1 MQRLRPNHRVLAN
14 VVLVIA
20 LAAMGAKYLE
30 RYEVH
35 GRANALK
42 DAEAA
47 YLWACRYELVEWNE
61 WSADALARAERE
73 DKPLFVD
80 LGVFWSNEAQVLG
93 QSCFSE
99 PEIAQ
104 YLNSHFVCVKVD
116 AAQRPDLAESLMW
129 QARAASDAS
138 GLPLYLAA
146 TPEGEVYAATGPLP
160 PDGDPGMLL
169 FVRNAKDL
177 WSVNR
182 SEIER
187 LLARG
192 AARLEEAIAE
202 SEQRPSAPR
211 AEAVAEVLDTILE
224 SFDPAYGGFLRPDEA
239 GKRLDGAALGFL
251 LRRAEGGDAEAER
264 VLEAA
269 LQRLADS
276 ALHDPIHGGF
286 HLRSSDRQITLP
298 DFAKLTEAN
307 AQMLSLYARAGVLL
321 DNPSFI
327 AVARRTAEL
336 LQSEMWDRVEGKFIT
351 GIAGAS
357 KPEEPGRYY
366 TWSLRDLEEVLTPAE
381 LTAARL
387 RFGIE
392 GKGGLDWNPALHPLR
407 AARTYE
413 RVAEAMGT
421 SVMEARETVADAVDK
436 MADAP
441 ARRTMMPPKDGSAYT
456 NVNGV
461 AAHAF
466 AVAGEVLADTRYI
479 EVARRTVNQ
488 LMELPRDR
496 FGLLP
501 HGPGVSE
508 GLLADQV
515 WPARAAIVL
524 YRVTQDEN
532 YLRFAAEQVRR
543 IEAAFEDRRGWWGLW
558 WRSEDKRR
566 DERNRARLA
575 AGQSVESPL
584 VRNGLISLKP
594 ADDSEVISPNAA
606 AAMLVLELHE
616 MVGDREH
623 LQFARRIL
631 YAFGGSLVGAEM
643 ERAGMAMAMDR
654 YLHVA
659 EGAKK

>member
-1 MQRLRPNHRVLAN
+1 MQRLRPQHRVLAN
-14 VVLVIA
+14 VVLLIA

-42 DAEAA
+42 DSQAA
-47 YLWACRYELVEWNE
+47 YLWSCRYEFVEWNE
-61 WSADALARAERE
+61 WGPEVLARAARE

-80 LGVFWSNEAQVLG
+80 VGVFWSNEAQVLG

-104 YLNSHFVCVKVD
+104 YLNTHFVCVKVD
-116 AAQRPDLAESLMW
+116 AAQRPDLADSLMW
-129 QARAASDAS
+129 QARAASEAV
-138 GLPLYLAA
+138 GLPLYLTA

-169 FVRNAKDL
+169 FIKNARDL

-182 SEIER
+182 SEVER
-187 LLARG
+187 LLGRMR
-192 AARLEEAIAE
+192 ARLEVAIAE
-202 SEQRPSAPR
+202 SEQQPTAPTVQAVVSAR
-211 AEAVAEVLDTILE
+211 DTIVRR
-224 SFDPAYGGFLRPDEA
+224 FDSAYGGFLRPGED
-239 GKRLDGAALGFL
+239 GKRLDGPVLGFL
-251 LRRAEGGDAEAER
+251 LRRAEGGDPEAER
-264 VLEAA
+264 VLAAA
-269 LQRLADS
+269 LERLAEC

-286 HLRSSDRQITLP
+286 HLRSRDSQMTLP
-298 DFAKLTEAN
+298 DFAKLTASN

-327 AVARRTAEL
+327 AVARKTADL
-336 LQSEMWDRVEGKFIT
+336 MQSEMWDRVEGTFLT

-357 KPEEPGRYY
+357 KPGEPGRYY
-366 TWSLRDLEEVLTPAE
+366 AWSLRDLQDILTPSE

-392 GKGGLDWNPALHPLR
+392 GGGGLDWNPSLHPLR

-413 RVAEAMGT
+413 RVAEAMGI
-421 SVMEARETVADAVDK
+421 SVMDARETVADAVDK

-441 ARRTMMPPKDGSAYT
+441 ARRTMMPPNDGSAYT
-456 NVNGV
+456 DINGV

-466 AVAGEVLADTRYI
+466 AVAGEVLADAQYI
-479 EVARRTVNQ
+479 EVARRTVNR

-501 HGPGVSE
+501 HGPGVPE

-524 YRVTQDEN
+524 YRVTRDEA
-532 YLRFAAEQVRR
+532 YLRFATEQVERL
-543 IEAAFEDRRGWWGLW
+543 ESAFEDRRGWWGLW
-558 WRSEDKRR
+558 WRSEDRRR

-575 AGQSVESPL
+575 AGQSVDSKL

-594 ADDSEVISPNAA
+594 ADDGEVISPNAA
-606 AAMLVLELHE
+606 AAMLVLEVHE
-616 MVGDREH
+616 MVGDRKY

-631 YAFGGSLVGAEM
+631 YAFGGSLSGAEM
-643 ERAGMAMAMDR
+643 QRAGLAMAMDR
-654 YLHVA
+654 YLKVT
-659 EGAKK
+659 EGAKE

>member
-1 MQRLRPNHRVLAN
+1 VQRLKPNHRVLAN

-42 DAEAA
+42 NSSSG
-47 YLWACRYELVEWNE
+47 YLWACRYELVDWSEWGAE
-61 WSADALARAERE
+61 ALARAERE

-80 LGVFWSNEAQVLG
+80 VGVFWSNEAQVLG
-93 QSCFSE
+93 QSCFGE

-116 AAQRPDLAESLMW
+116 AAQRPDLADSLAW
-129 QARAASDAS
+129 QAKAASDVA

-160 PDGDPGMLL
+160 PDGDPSMLL
-169 FVRNAKDL
+169 FVKNAIDL
-177 WSVNR
+177 WSLNR
-182 SEIER
+182 SEVVR
-187 LLARG
+187 SVVRVRARV
-192 AARLEEAIAE
+192 EEAIVA
-202 SEQRPSAPR
+202 SEQRPAAPSVQAVIEARDAIVRLFDSAN
-211 AEAVAEVLDTILE
+211 
-224 SFDPAYGGFLRPDEA
+224 GGFLRPGEV

-251 LRRAEGGDAEAER
+251 LHRAEGGDLEAER
-264 VLEAA
+264 ILTAA
-269 LQRLADS
+269 LERLADS
-276 ALHDPIHGGF
+276 ALHDPVHGGF
-286 HLRSSDRQITLP
+286 HLRSRDRQMTLP

-327 AVARRTAEL
+327 AVARRTADL
-336 LQSEMWDRVEGKFIT
+336 LQSEMWDQVEGTFIT
-351 GIAGAS
+351 GIAGAF

-366 TWSLRDLEEVLTPAE
+366 AWSVRDLQGILTPSE
-381 LTAARL
+381 LTAATL

-392 GKGGLDWNPALHPLR
+392 GKEGLGWNSSLHALR

-413 RVAEAMGT
+413 QVAEAMGT
-421 SVMEARETVADAVDK
+421 SVMDAREIVADAVDK

-441 ARRTMMPPKDGSAYT
+441 ARKTMMPPKDSSVYT
-456 NVNGV
+456 NLNG
-461 AAHAF
+461 AAAYAF
-466 AVAGEVLADTRYI
+466 ASAGEVLADSQYI

-501 HGPGVSE
+501 HGPGAPE

-524 YRVTQDEN
+524 YRVTRDEA
-532 YLRFAAEQVRR
+532 YLHFAVKQAER
-543 IEAAFEDRRGWWGLW
+543 IEAAFEDRHGWWGLW
-558 WRSEDKRR
+558 WRSEDRRR
-566 DERNRARLA
+566 DDRNRARLA
-575 AGQSVESPL
+575 AGQSVDSKL
-584 VRNGLISLKP
+584 VRNGMISLKP
-594 ADDSEVISPNAA
+594 VEDGEMISPNAA

-616 MVGDREH
+616 IVGDRKH
-623 LQFARRIL
+623 LQLARRIL
-631 YAFGGSLVGAEM
+631 YAFGGSLSGAEM
-643 ERAGMAMAMDR
+643 ERAGIAMATDR
-654 YLHVA
+654 YLKVTK
-659 EGAKK
+659 GAKD